1 MNLLPRVSVAVL
13 AASLA
18 LAMAG
23 CNNKPA
29 AETKPA
35 ASSEAAG
42 AAANAIPGLP
52 TQKDQDS
59 YMVGMALGKQL
70 EPMKDDIDLDVVEKA
85 IRSTFKG
92 EKLLMTEQQAMQT
105 GESFGQRMQAKAIAK
120 MMAEAKK
127 NADAGQAFLAENAKK
142 PGVQSTP
149 SGLQYQVI
157 TEGKGP
163 KPKPTDT
170 VKVNYKG
177 TLLDGKVFD
186 DSSQHGGAAEIPL
199 QAVVPGWREGVT
211 LMPVGSKYRL
221 WIPGNIGYGDK
232 VPPGAPIGPN
242 SLLVF
247 DVELLDIVQP
257 GAQPGPQPTPP
268 PGK

>member
-1 MNLLPRVSVAVL
+1 MNLHPRVSVA
-13 AASLA
+13 ALA
-18 LAMAG
+18 LAVAVATAA

-29 AETKPA
+29 SEAKPA
-35 ASSEAAG
+35 ASDQAQG
-42 AAANAIPGLP
+42 AAALQVQGLP

-59 YMVGMALGKQL
+59 YMIGMALGKQL
-70 EPMKDDIDLDVVEKA
+70 EPMKDDIDLDVVTKA

-92 EKLLMTEQQAMQT
+92 EKLLLTEQQAMQT

-120 MMAEAKK
+120 MMADAKK
-127 NADAGQAFLAENAKK
+127 NAEAGQAFLAQNAKK
-142 PGVQSTP
+142 PGVKSTP

-186 DSSQHGGAAEIPL
+186 DSAQHGGPADIPL
-199 QAVVPGWREGVT
+199 QAVVPGWREGLT
-211 LMPVGSKYRL
+211 MMPVGSKYRL
-221 WIPGNIGYGDK
+221 WIPGNLGYGDK

-242 SLLVF
+242 ATLVF
-247 DVELLDIVQP
+247 DVELLGI
-257 GAQPGPQPTPP
+257 GPAGEAPAGQA

>member
-1 MNLLPRVSVAVL
+1 MNLSRVSVAVL

-18 LAMAG
+18 LALAA
-23 CNNKPA
+23 CNKPGS
-29 AETKPA
+29 ETAKPA
-35 ASSEAAG
+35 ASNEAAG
-42 AAANAIPGLP
+42 APATTIAGLP

-70 EPMKDDIDLDVVEKA
+70 EPMKDDIDLDVVTKA

-92 EKLLMTEQQAMQT
+92 EKLLMTEQQAMQA

-127 NADAGQAFLAENAKK
+127 NADAGQAFLAQNAKK
-142 PGVQSTP
+142 PGVQTTP

-157 TEGKGP
+157 SEGKGP

-186 DSSQHGGAAEIPL
+186 DSAQHGGPAEIPL
-199 QAVVPGWREGVT
+199 QAVVPGWREGVA
-211 LMPVGSKYRL
+211 LMPVGSKYRF
-221 WIPGNIGYGDK
+221 WIPGNLGYGDK

-242 SLLVF
+242 ALLVF
-247 DVELLDIVQP
+247 EVELLDIVQP
-257 GAQPGPQPTPP
+257 GAQPQAQPNPQP
-268 PGK
+268 GK

>member
-1 MNLLPRVSVAVL
+1 MNLLPRVTVAAV
-13 AASLA
+13 AATGLA
-18 LAMAG
+18 LALAA
-23 CNNKPA
+23 CNKPATTDAAKPA
-29 AETKPA
+29 AEAKGSLPA
-35 ASSEAAG
+35 G
-42 AAANAIPGLP
+42 NVPGLA
-52 TQKDQDS
+52 TEKDQDS

-70 EPMKDDIDLDVVEKA
+70 LPMKDELDLDVLMKA
-85 IRSTFKG
+85 VRSTLKG
-92 EKLLMTEQQAMQT
+92 EKLLLTEQQAMQV
-105 GESFGQRMQAKAIAK
+105 GESFGQKMQAKEIAK

-142 PGVQSTP
+142 PGVKSTA

-157 TEGKGP
+157 TEGTGP
-163 KPKPTDT
+163 KPKATDT

-199 QAVVPGWREGVT
+199 QAVVPGWREGLM

-242 SLLVF
+242 ATLVF
-247 DVELLDIVQP
+247 DVELLGIAPQ
-257 GAQPGPQPTPP
+257 GAEAQPG
-268 PGK
+268 K

>member
-1 MNLLPRVSVAVL
+1 MNASRVSLAVL

-18 LAMAG
+18 VVLAG

-29 AETKPA
+29 SDEAAKPA
-35 ASSEAAG
+35 STEAQG
-42 AAANAIPGLP
+42 APANNIPGLP

-70 EPMKDDIDLDVVEKA
+70 EPMKDDIDLDVVTKA

-92 EKLLMTEQQAMQT
+92 EKLLMTEQQAMQA

-127 NADAGQAFLAENAKK
+127 NADAGQAFLAQNAKK
-142 PGVQSTP
+142 PGVQTTA

-177 TLLDGKVFD
+177 TLLDGTVFD

-199 QAVVPGWREGVT
+199 QAVVPGWREGVA
-211 LMPVGSKYRL
+211 LMPVGSKYRF
-221 WIPGNIGYGDK
+221 WIPGNLGYGDK

-242 SLLVF
+242 ATLVF

-257 GAQPGPQPTPP
+257 GAQPAAPPTP
-268 PGK
+268 GK

>member
-1 MNLLPRVSVAVL
+1 MNLSRVSLAVL
-13 AASLA
+13 AASGLA
-18 LAMAG
+18 LALAG
-23 CNNKPA
+23 CNKPASDTEKPA
-29 AETKPA
+29 AETQA
-35 ASSEAAG
+35 QG
-42 AAANAIPGLP
+42 APANAIPGLP

-70 EPMKDDIDLDVVEKA
+70 DPMKDDIDLDVVTKA

-127 NADAGQAFLAENAKK
+127 NADAGQAFLAQNAKK
-142 PGVQSTP
+142 PGVQTTP

-157 TEGKGP
+157 SEGKGP
-163 KPKPTDT
+163 KPKATDT

-211 LMPVGSKYRL
+211 LMPVGSKYRF
-221 WIPGNIGYGDK
+221 WIPGNLGYGDK

-242 SLLVF
+242 ATLVF

-257 GAQPGPQPTPP
+257 GAQPNAQ

>member
-1 MNLLPRVSVAVL
+1 MNVFSRVPLTLL
-13 AASLA
+13 AASSLA
-18 LAMAG
+18 LALAA
-23 CNNKPA
+23 CNKPATDNAKPA
-29 AETKPA
+29 AENEAKP
-35 ASSEAAG
+35 
-42 AAANAIPGLP
+42 ANAIPGLP

-70 EPMKDDIDLDVVEKA
+70 DPMKDDIDLDVVTKA

-92 EKLLMTEQQAMQT
+92 EKLLMTEQQAMQA

-127 NADAGQAFLAENAKK
+127 NADAGQAFLAQNAKK
-142 PGVQSTP
+142 PGVQTTA

-157 TEGKGP
+157 SEGKGP
-163 KPKPTDT
+163 KPKASDT

-211 LMPVGSKYRL
+211 LMPVGSKYRF
-221 WIPGNIGYGDK
+221 WIPGNLGYGDK

-242 SLLVF
+242 ATLVF

-257 GAQPGPQPTPP
+257 GAEQAPPMPVPQPG
-268 PGK
+268 K

>member
-1 MNLLPRVSVAVL
+1 MNLSRVSVAVL

-18 LAMAG
+18 LALAA
-23 CNNKPA
+23 CNKPGSETAKPA
-29 AETKPA
+29 AEA
-35 ASSEAAG
+35 AAG
-42 AAANAIPGLP
+42 APATTIAGLP

-70 EPMKDDIDLDVVEKA
+70 EPMKDDIDLDVVTKA

-92 EKLLMTEQQAMQT
+92 EKLLMTEQQAMQA

-127 NADAGQAFLAENAKK
+127 NADAGQAFLAQNAKK
-142 PGVQSTP
+142 PGVQTTA

-157 TEGKGP
+157 SEGKGP
-163 KPKPTDT
+163 KPTASDT

-186 DSSQHGGAAEIPL
+186 DSAQHGGPAEIPL

-211 LMPVGSKYRL
+211 LMPVGSKYRF
-221 WIPGNIGYGDK
+221 WIPGNLGYGDK

-242 SLLVF
+242 ALLVF

-257 GAQPGPQPTPP
+257 GAQPQAQPVPQP
-268 PGK
+268 GK

>member
-1 MNLLPRVSVAVL
+1 MNVLPRVSLSLL
-13 AASLA
+13 AASGLA
-18 LAMAG
+18 LALAA
-23 CNNKPA
+23 CNKPTS
-29 AETKPA
+29 ETAKPA
-35 ASSEAAG
+35 DNQAQ

-52 TQKDQDS
+52 TQRDQDS
-59 YMVGMALGKQL
+59 YMIGMALGKQL
-70 EPMKDDIDLDVVEKA
+70 EPMKDDIDLDVVTKA

-120 MMAEAKK
+120 MVAEAKK
-127 NADAGQAFLAENAKK
+127 NADAGQAFLTQNAKK
-142 PGVQSTP
+142 PGVQTTP

-157 TEGKGP
+157 SEGKGP
-163 KPKPTDT
+163 KPKPSDT

-211 LMPVGSKYRL
+211 LMPVGSKYRF
-221 WIPGNIGYGDK
+221 WIPGNLGYGDK

-242 SLLVF
+242 ATLVF

-257 GAQPGPQPTPP
+257 GAAPTPQPMPQPG
-268 PGK
+268 K

>member
-1 MNLLPRVSVAVL
+1 MNLSRVSVAVL

-18 LAMAG
+18 LALAACTKPG
-23 CNNKPA
+23 SETAKPA
-29 AETKPA
+29 AE
-35 ASSEAAG
+35 SAG
-42 AAANAIPGLP
+42 APATTLAGLP

-70 EPMKDDIDLDVVEKA
+70 EPMKDDIDLDVVTKA

-92 EKLLMTEQQAMQT
+92 EKLLMTEQQAMET
-105 GESFGQRMQAKAIAK
+105 GQSFGQRMQAKAVAK
-120 MMAEAKK
+120 MMADAKK
-127 NADAGQAFLAENAKK
+127 NTEAGQAFLAQNAKK
-142 PGVQSTP
+142 PGVQTTP

-163 KPKPTDT
+163 KPKPSDT

-211 LMPVGSKYRL
+211 LMPVGSKYRF
-221 WIPGNIGYGDK
+221 WIPGNLGYGDK

-242 SLLVF
+242 ATLVF
-247 DVELLDIVQP
+247 DVELLEIVQP
-257 GAQPGPQPTPP
+257 GAESAPQPAPA

>member
-1 MNLLPRVSVAVL
+1 VAVL

-18 LAMAG
+18 LALAA
-23 CNNKPA
+23 CNKPGS
-29 AETKPA
+29 ETAKPA
-35 ASSEAAG
+35 ASNEAAG
-42 AAANAIPGLP
+42 APANTIAGLP

-70 EPMKDDIDLDVVEKA
+70 EPMKDDIDLDVVTKA

-127 NADAGQAFLAENAKK
+127 NADAGQAFLAQNAKK
-142 PGVQSTP
+142 PGVQTTA

-157 TEGKGP
+157 SEGKGP

-186 DSSQHGGAAEIPL
+186 DSAQHGGPAEIPL
-199 QAVVPGWREGVT
+199 QAVVPGWREGVA
-211 LMPVGSKYRL
+211 LMPVGSKYRF
-221 WIPGNIGYGDK
+221 WIPGNLGYGDK

-242 SLLVF
+242 ALLVF
-247 DVELLDIVQP
+247 EVELLDIVQP
-257 GAQPGPQPTPP
+257 GAQPEAPK

>member
-1 MNLLPRVSVAVL
+1 MLAVSG
-13 AASLA
+13 LA
-18 LAMAG
+18 LALAA

-29 AETKPA
+29 SENAKPA
-35 ASSEAAG
+35 EPQAQ

-70 EPMKDDIDLDVVEKA
+70 EPMKDDIDLDVVTKA

-92 EKLLMTEQQAMQT
+92 EKLLMTEQQAMQA

-127 NADAGQAFLAENAKK
+127 NADAGQAFLAQNAKK
-142 PGVQSTP
+142 PGVQTTP

-157 TEGKGP
+157 SEGKGP
-163 KPKPTDT
+163 KPKATDT

-186 DSSQHGGAAEIPL
+186 DSAQHGGAAEIPL

-211 LMPVGSKYRL
+211 LMPVGSKYRF
-221 WIPGNIGYGDK
+221 WIPGNLGYGDK

-242 SLLVF
+242 ALLVF
-247 DVELLDIVQP
+247 EVELLDIVQP
-257 GAQPGPQPTPP
+257 GAQPQAQPTPQ